1 MDKFVLLAPLW
12 ACADLAAAAADAAKL
27 RNHPAYARLGL
38 VQSACGRWLVCRVVP
53 LPEDDGGALCAATD
67 CGLPETPAEDV
78 CAGCGRSDG
87 RAAADMR
94 LAAAAC
100 SSAADV
106 CFSIGGTAAPCGL
119 PETAADAFGSNGKA
133 FPADGLPE
141 SVFGDGWRPER
152 GLA

>member
-12 ACADLAAAAADAAKL
+12 ACADLAEAAADAAKL

-38 VQSACGRWLVCRVVP
+38 AQSACGRWLVCRVLPVP
-53 LPEDDGGALCAATD
+53 EGGGVAPCAARD
-67 CGLPETPAEDV
+67 CGLPETPV
-78 CAGCGRSDG
+78 
-87 RAAADMR
+87 
-94 LAAAAC
+94 
-100 SSAADV
+100 
-106 CFSIGGTAAPCGL
+106 
-119 PETAADAFGSNGKA
+119 DAFNGNGKA